1 MMALEKANAET
12 NAALPKS
19 AVLYL
24 SMLSSTLCV
33 SIGHGVY
40 RCGASPGRLG
50 ACCALLLRG
59 SMCVVCSAYSKQ

>member
-1 MMALEKANAET
+1 MALEKANAET

-24 SMLSSTLCV
+24 SMPSSTLCV
-33 SIGHGVY
+33 SIGHGVMC
-40 RCGASPGRLG
+40 RCDASPGCLG

-59 SMCVVCSAYSKQ
+59 SMCVVCSAYSEQ